1 MVHGNEHTMH
11 TIKSRTQQIII
22 FLHWIFRRFLNDNQ
36 ITPVLI
42 SWQVCDDILVQD
54 NVWQSFPGIKMSLWV
69 TRRQR
74 GVSFA
79 HGHFHSIFVTSP
91 HVVYSHSLPPSN
103 SKHFWGSWVTFSKS
117 PCHGLAAL
125 YFIWDLGRHDI
136 CHNQC
141 NQRLRKIF
149 EDCVNFSANNANYQ

>member
-54 NVWQSFPGIKMSLWV
+54 NVWQSFPEIKMSLWV

-74 GVSFA
+74 GVSFVPPPPPLPMWSIPIPCLPA
-79 HGHFHSIFVTSP
+79 TVNTFEAVGSLFQSHLVMVLLHYISFEIWADMIFVTTGATS
-91 HVVYSHSLPPSN
+91 
-103 SKHFWGSWVTFSKS
+103 G
-117 PCHGLAAL
+117 
-125 YFIWDLGRHDI
+125 
-136 CHNQC
+136 
-141 NQRLRKIF
+141 
-149 EDCVNFSANNANYQ
+149 CVKFLKTA

>member
-36 ITPVLI
+36 ITHVLI

-54 NVWQSFPGIKMSLWV
+54 NAWQSFPGIKMSLWV

-125 YFIWDLGRHDI
+125 HWISSSLFHQVHCNTACPQFQSLLFPPKII
-136 CHNQC
+136 CW
-141 NQRLRKIF
+141 IF
-149 EDCVNFSANNANYQ
+149 YTP